1 MPQQPNLEDYL
12 QKGMY
17 GEKQLKPDE
26 KRKYL
31 GTFRERVVI
40 ALEKSQ
46 VMESQIYSEVEDLM
60 KKNPKAKVLLNGD
73 LTYTF
78 LTKYIQLAKKHNH
91 PYSIVTNKDS
101 NTPIGLVLALDYAIN
116 KENIYITK
124 ETEKTHQEKETIK
137 KEGLWSSLKGVF
149 IKKK

>member
-1 MPQQPNLEDYL
+1 MSRQPNLDDYL

-31 GTFRERVVI
+31 GTFRERIVV
-40 ALEKSQ
+40 ALKKSQ
-46 VMESQIYSEVEDLM
+46 VMEKQIYPEVEDLM
-60 KKNPKAKVLLNGD
+60 KKNPKAKLLLNGD

-78 LTKYIQLAKKHNH
+78 LTKYIQLAKKHNNS
-91 PYSIVTNKDS
+91 YSIVTNNDS

-124 ETEKTHQEKETIK
+124 ASNQQTETVK
-137 KEGLWSSLKGVF
+137 KEGLWSSLKGVL

>member
-1 MPQQPNLEDYL
+1 MSRQPNLDDYL

-31 GTFRERVVI
+31 GTFRERIVV
-40 ALEKSQ
+40 ALKKSQ
-46 VMESQIYSEVEDLM
+46 VMEKQIYSEVEDLM
-60 KKNPKAKVLLNGD
+60 KKNPKAKLLLNGD
-73 LTYTF
+73 LSYTF
-78 LTKYIQLAKKHNH
+78 LTKYIQLARKHNH
-91 PYSIVTNKDS
+91 SYSIVTNNDS

-124 ETEKTHQEKETIK
+124 ASNQQTETVK
-137 KEGLWSSLKGVF
+137 KEGLWSSLKGVL